1 MDAANA
7 GEKTQG
13 QVQDKLYIESTLLRI
28 AGALFCHDQ
37 KAASKH
43 TEEIHL
49 SRGSAERHI
58 VIRPDPKLGQ
68 PGPLAHKVFVALL
81 KKHSDYGKPIRNE
94 ISFTRREIGRLI
106 GRKEWGGRDSE
117 QLARALHEIHYTF
130 IRTHFKKPN
139 GRYQE
144 HSFNIFPEI
153 LIERREFSSDPIE
166 ACTITLAEPI
176 VRSLQEE
183 HFTCLNFALMQELG
197 TIGQAL
203 YMRTF
208 FHFANLYDGQ
218 SRSRLGFQKRYDD
231 ICTEWLGGVA
241 VVKQQSKIVE
251 RLGSHLDQ
259 LVAHGFLAGYRI
271 TKAKTNDQTG
281 FIISFRPGDGFFR
294 DYDRFYR
301 TRLQGELQWDYS
313 SDQRQIAEP
322 MRVAYQF
329 IEKRTGQKVASQAY
343 VSSKDVETAK
353 KLLTELAYE
362 DIPGFLDYAFAEA
375 RRTNF
380 EMQTL
385 GGVRQYLAGY
395 QSAKAARTNARIQE
409 ARASQAR
416 QAEAEQEAYERY
428 RWSEARRIFQSLTA
442 AEEADIETTARSGL
456 SSFDGSLGKAMF
468 DRKRDLLTM
477 QRHADRIANFEDWKA
492 TQ

>member
-1 MDAANA
+1 
-7 GEKTQG
+7 
-13 QVQDKLYIESTLLRI
+13 
-28 AGALFCHDQ
+28 
-37 KAASKH
+37 
-43 TEEIHL
+43 
-49 SRGSAERHI
+49 

-94 ISFTRREIGRLI
+94 ISSTRREIGRLI

-117 QLARALHEIHYTF
+117 QLARALHEIHFTF
-130 IRTHFKKPN
+130 IQTHFKKPN
-139 GRYQE
+139 GRHQE

-153 LIERREFSSDPIE
+153 LIERREFASEPIE

-208 FHFANLYDGQ
+208 FHFANLYDG
-218 SRSRLGFQKRYDD
+218 RNRPRLSFQKRYDD
-231 ICTEWLGGVA
+231 ICTEWLGGIA
-241 VVKQQSKIVE
+241 VVKHQSKIIE

-259 LVAHGFLAGYRI
+259 LVEHGFLAGYRI
-271 TKAKTNDQTG
+271 TKAKADDQTG
-281 FIISFRPGDGFFR
+281 FVITFKPGDGVFR

-301 TRLQGELQWDYS
+301 TRLQGELQWNYGN
-313 SDQRQIAEP
+313 DQRHIAEAL
-322 MRVAYQF
+322 RVAYQF

-353 KLLTELAYE
+353 HLLTELSFE
-362 DIPGFLDYAFAEA
+362 DIRGFLDYAFVEA

-380 EMQTL
+380 DMQTL
-385 GGVRQYLAGY
+385 GGVRQYLARY
-395 QSAKAARTNARIQE
+395 HSAKVAKNTARVQE
-409 ARASQAR
+409 ARAAQAR
-416 QAEAEQEAYERY
+416 QAEAEREAYERY
-428 RWSEARRIFQSLTA
+428 RWSEARRIFESLTA
-442 AEEADIETTARSGL
+442 AEQEKIETAARL
-456 SSFDGSLGKAMF
+456 ELASFNGSLGKAMF
-468 DRKRDLLTM
+468 DRKRDLLTA
-477 QRHADRIANFEDWKA
+477 QRYVDRIVSFEDWKA

>member
-1 MDAANA
+1 MDAANP
-7 GEKTQG
+7 GEKTQA

-37 KAASKH
+37 KAAAKR

-49 SRGSAERHI
+49 SRGDAHRHI

-130 IRTHFKKPN
+130 IRTHFKKSD
-139 GRYQE
+139 GRHQE

-153 LIERREFSSDPIE
+153 LIERREFASDPIE

-203 YMRTF
+203 YMRAF
-208 FHFANLYDGQ
+208 FHFANLYDGRN
-218 SRSRLGFQKRYDD
+218 RSRLSFQKRYDD

-241 VVKQQSKIVE
+241 VVKHQSKIVE

-259 LVAHGFLAGYRI
+259 LVAHGFLASYRI
-271 TKAKTNDQTG
+271 TKAKADDQTG
-281 FIISFRPGDGFFR
+281 FVIAFRPGDGFFR
-294 DYDRFYR
+294 DYDRYYR
-301 TRLQGELQWDYS
+301 ARLQGELQWDYG

-322 MRVAYQF
+322 LRVAYQF
-329 IEKRTGQKVASQAY
+329 IEKRTGQKVTAQAY
-343 VSSKDVETAK
+343 VSSKDVQTAK
-353 KLLTELAYE
+353 QLLAELDLRGY
-362 DIPGFLDYAFAEA
+362 PGLPRLRL
-375 RRTNF
+375 RR
-380 EMQTL
+380 
-385 GGVRQYLAGY
+385 
-395 QSAKAARTNARIQE
+395 SA
-409 ARASQAR
+409 
-416 QAEAEQEAYERY
+416 
-428 RWSEARRIFQSLTA
+428 
-442 AEEADIETTARSGL
+442 
-456 SSFDGSLGKAMF
+456 
-468 DRKRDLLTM
+468 
-477 QRHADRIANFEDWKA
+477 ANEF
-492 TQ
+492 